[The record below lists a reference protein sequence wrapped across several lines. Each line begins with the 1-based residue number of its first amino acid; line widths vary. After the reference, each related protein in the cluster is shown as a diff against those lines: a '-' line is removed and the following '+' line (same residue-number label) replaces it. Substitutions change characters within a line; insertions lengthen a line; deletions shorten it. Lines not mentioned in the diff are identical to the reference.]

1 MSVAVRF
8 GWEEASLFV
17 RRLARMLSTSNLCR
31 NEPTGVA
38 DRSGIAPAVTKL
50 TDSNDSDD
58 RPASGRRSPSVASS
72 SRALLTR
79 TLGKTTRSAKLWVNR
94 TWSTPLLVLTRSP
107 LKANIVTLP
116 GDGIGPE
123 IVAQGILVLDAVAN
137 RFGHEFSYS
146 SHRIGGIAIDSCGDP
161 LPQQTIDACR
171 ASDAILLG
179 AVGGPKWDDPSAKTR
194 PEAGLLKIR
203 KELGLFANLRPIRL
217 FDQLIDAS
225 PLRREIIEGTDILF
239 LRELTGGIYFGESG
253 RTGSGA
259 NESAFQSMVYSVPEV
274 ERIVRLAA
282 QAAQGRDNRLTSV
295 DKANVLEP
303 SRLWRQ
309 VAARVMAEEF
319 PDVKYDVVLVDAMAM
334 HLINR
339 PRDFDVVVTGNM
351 FGDILTDEASML
363 PGSLGML
370 PSASLGD
377 GGPGLYEPIHG
388 SAPDI
393 AGKGIANPLA
403 TILAVAMMLRHS
415 LSLASEADAI
425 EAAVEKALA
434 DGLRTAD
441 IARTSDPSGGEPI
454 GTEAMGSAVIQRLS
468 V

>member
-1 MSVAVRF
+1 M
-8 GWEEASLFV
+8 
-17 RRLARMLSTSNLCR
+17 
-31 NEPTGVA
+31 
-38 DRSGIAPAVTKL
+38 
-50 TDSNDSDD
+50 
-58 RPASGRRSPSVASS
+58 
-72 SRALLTR
+72 
-79 TLGKTTRSAKLWVNR
+79 
-94 TWSTPLLVLTRSP
+94 
-107 LKANIVTLP
+107 KANIVLLP

-123 IVAQGILVLDAVAN
+123 IVDQAALVLQSVAKQ
-137 RFGHEFSYS
+137 FGHEFSFG
-146 SHRIGGIAIDSCGDP
+146 SHSIGGIAIDTCGDP
-161 LPQQTIDACR
+161 LPQETIDACR

-179 AVGGPKWDDPSAKTR
+179 AVGGPKWDDPTAKTR
-194 PEAGLLKIR
+194 PEVGLLKIR

-217 FDQLIDAS
+217 FDQLVDAS

-239 LRELTGGIYFGESG
+239 FRELTGGIYFGESG
-253 RTGSGA
+253 RSGSGSD
-259 NESAFQSMVYSVPEV
+259 ESAYQSMVYSVGEV

-282 QAAQGRDNRLTSV
+282 KAAQDRDNRLTSV

-309 VAARVMAEEF
+309 TAARVMAEEF

-388 SAPDI
+388 SAPDL
-393 AGKGIANPLA
+393 AGQGIANPLA
-403 TILAVAMMLRHS
+403 TILAAAMLLRHS
-415 LSLASEADAI
+415 LSLGAEAEAI
-425 EAAVEKALA
+425 ETAVAGVLA

-441 IARTSDPSGGEPI
+441 IARGANAV
-454 GTEAMGSAVIQRLS
+454 GTQAMAAAVIERLS
-468 V
+468 A